1 MLTGVDFIQYY
12 KKHIANIVIV
22 STSMIIVI
30 SYYSIQL
37 VLVCSL

>member
-12 KKHIANIVIV
+12 KNIIANIVIV